1 MDDEQKFM
9 TDKISFDLSRS
20 PAGHKSCKKQKVGL
34 LTCSAGEAFPAPMR
48 QWQRISQAY
57 PLSSTT
63 PYGQGLE
70 GGVELTAT
78 GIVTDLHRIPYY
90 SREPMA
96 RQEPF
101 ANDKGTHYFFVC
113 NFFGRL
119 F

>member
-20 PAGHKSCKKQKVGL
+20 PAGHKSCKTQKVGL
-34 LTCSAGEAFPAPMR
+34 LTCSAGEAFPTPKR

-57 PLSSTT
+57 PHSINRSLRIRLSR
-63 PYGQGLE
+63 

-78 GIVTDLHRIPYY
+78 GIVTDSHRIPYY
-90 SREPMA
+90 SREPMT

-101 ANDKGTHYFFVC
+101 A
-113 NFFGRL
+113 
-119 F
+119 